1 MSLEEKISELNYKYQ
16 FVQNNKYWNYNQV
29 YDLNINDKVYQIS
42 ENDILLNISHNIA
55 KNINGSFNNKKY
67 MSDYEIPN
75 IDIEQMKKI
84 VIDFYMQVNP
94 ELSNK
99 IAFILS
105 KTDFIKYD
113 ENIPSNLQ
121 RSVTTSE
128 GIKLYYKNDLNSLVT
143 LAHEL
148 SHGISNLGDDLRLK
162 DSKGVESLSEVES
175 MLTEELFLDYL
186 KNINLQI
193 KEKES
198 INEVRT
204 LDDNII
210 NDIKYYKYKGV
221 IHTAYRAIDELEI
234 KKVLESNKI
243 DNIDEDFI
251 DKLSNSMN
259 TSKEEMIKKIDMF
272 VSRYYPNDNQ
282 IHDYIGVVDYDLR
295 NGQQLSNEARFI
307 YANCLVE
314 KLNGMNLDNQQ
325 KIEFYKMYLNN
336 AKNMSFQEVLKLFN
350 VDLTNPYS
358 FSEEF
363 ISEFKNHPV
372 LFVGTGLS
380 LRYLKHSYTW
390 DGLLEHISYELTGN
404 DEYSSSFASV
414 NLMVLSAASLNV
426 TVIFCQSFLSAHT
439 R

>member
-42 ENDILLNISHNIA
+42 ENDVLLNISHNIA

-84 VIDFYMQVNP
+84 VIGFYMQVNP

-148 SHGISNLGDDLRLK
+148 SHGISNLDDNLRLK

-210 NDIKYYKYKGV
+210 NDIKYDKYKGV

-358 FSEEF
+358 FLEEF
-363 ISEFKNHPV
+363 ISEFN
-372 LFVGTGLS
+372 TLS
-380 LRYLKHSYTW
+380 
-390 DGLLEHISYELTGN
+390 N
-404 DEYSSSFASV
+404 DDTFQKGRHQ
-414 NLMVLSAASLNV
+414 L
-426 TVIFCQSFLSAHT
+426 
-439 R
+439 

>member
-16 FVQNNKYWNYNQV
+16 FVKNNKYWNYNQV
-29 YDLNINDKVYQIS
+29 YDLTINDKVYQIS
-42 ENDILLNISHNIA
+42 ENDVLLNISHNIA
-55 KNINGSFNNKKY
+55 KNINGSFNNKKS

-84 VIDFYMQVNP
+84 VISFYMQVNP

-148 SHGISNLGDDLRLK
+148 SHGISYLGDDLKIK
-162 DSKGVESLSEVES
+162 DGKGVESLSEVES
-175 MLTEELFLDYL
+175 MLTEDLFLEYL

-193 KEKES
+193 KEKGS
-198 INEVRT
+198 NNEVRT

-210 NDIKYYKYKGV
+210 NDIKYDKYKGV

-243 DNIDEDFI
+243 HNIDVDFI

-259 TSKEEMIKKIDMF
+259 ISKEEMIKKIDMF
-272 VSRYYPNDNQ
+272 VSRYYPNDKQ
-282 IHDYIGVVDYDLR
+282 IHDYVGVADYDLR

-325 KIEFYKMYLNN
+325 KIEFYKMYLNK

-350 VDLTNPYS
+350 VDLTNPYN

-363 ISEFKNHPV
+363 ISEFNT
-372 LFVGTGLS
+372 LSNDDTFQRGTHQL
-380 LRYLKHSYTW
+380 
-390 DGLLEHISYELTGN
+390 
-404 DEYSSSFASV
+404 
-414 NLMVLSAASLNV
+414 
-426 TVIFCQSFLSAHT
+426 
-439 R
+439 

>member
-1 MSLEEKISELNYKYQ
+1 MSIEEKISELNYKYQ
-16 FVQNNKYWNYNQV
+16 FVKNNKYWNYNQV

-42 ENDILLNISHNIA
+42 ENDVLLNISHNIA
-55 KNINGSFNNKKY
+55 KNINGSFNNKKS

-84 VIDFYMQVNP
+84 VISFYMQVNP

-121 RSVTTSE
+121 RSATTSE
-128 GIKLYYKNDLNSLVT
+128 GIKLYYKNDLKSLVT

-148 SHGISNLGDDLRLK
+148 SHGISYLGDDLRLK
-162 DSKGVESLSEVES
+162 DGKGVESLSEVES
-175 MLTEELFLDYL
+175 MLTEDLFLEYL

-193 KEKES
+193 KEKKS

-210 NDIKYYKYKGV
+210 NDIKYDKYKGV

-243 DNIDEDFI
+243 HNIDEDFI

-259 TSKEEMIKKIDMF
+259 ISKEEMIKKIDMF
-272 VSRYYPNDNQ
+272 VSRYYPNDKQ
-282 IHDYIGVVDYDLR
+282 IHNYVGVAAYDLR

-363 ISEFKNHPV
+363 ISEFNI
-372 LFVGTGLS
+372 LSNDDTFQRGTQKL
-380 LRYLKHSYTW
+380 
-390 DGLLEHISYELTGN
+390 
-404 DEYSSSFASV
+404 
-414 NLMVLSAASLNV
+414 
-426 TVIFCQSFLSAHT
+426 
-439 R
+439 

>member
-16 FVQNNKYWNYNQV
+16 FVKNNKYWNYNQV
-29 YDLNINDKVYQIS
+29 YDLTINDKVYQIS
-42 ENDILLNISHNIA
+42 ENDVLLNISHNIA

-84 VIDFYMQVNP
+84 VIGFYMQVNP

-193 KEKES
+193 KEKGS
-198 INEVRT
+198 NNKVRT

-210 NDIKYYKYKGV
+210 NDIKYDKYKGV
-221 IHTAYRAIDELEI
+221 ILTAYRAIDELEI
-234 KKVLESNKI
+234 KKILESNKI

-350 VDLTNPYS
+350 VDLTNPYN

-363 ISEFKNHPV
+363 ISEFNT
-372 LFVGTGLS
+372 LSNDDTFQRGTQKL
-380 LRYLKHSYTW
+380 
-390 DGLLEHISYELTGN
+390 
-404 DEYSSSFASV
+404 
-414 NLMVLSAASLNV
+414 
-426 TVIFCQSFLSAHT
+426 
-439 R
+439 

>member
-16 FVQNNKYWNYNQV
+16 FVKNNKYWNYNQV
-29 YDLNINDKVYQIS
+29 YDLTINDKVYQIS
-42 ENDILLNISHNIA
+42 ENDVLLNISHNIA
-55 KNINGSFNNKKY
+55 KNVNSSFENKKS
-67 MSDYEIPN
+67 MNDYEISN

-84 VIDFYMQVNP
+84 VIGFYMQVNP

-105 KTDFIKYD
+105 KIDFIKYD

-162 DSKGVESLSEVES
+162 DSKGVESLSELES

-210 NDIKYYKYKGV
+210 NDIKYDKYKGV

-259 TSKEEMIKKIDMF
+259 TSKDEIIKKIDMF

-350 VDLTNPYS
+350 VDLTNLYN

-363 ISEFKNHPV
+363 ISEFNT
-372 LFVGTGLS
+372 LSNDDTFQGGTHQL
-380 LRYLKHSYTW
+380 
-390 DGLLEHISYELTGN
+390 
-404 DEYSSSFASV
+404 
-414 NLMVLSAASLNV
+414 
-426 TVIFCQSFLSAHT
+426 
-439 R
+439 

>member
-29 YDLNINDKVYQIS
+29 YDLTINDKVYQIS
-42 ENDILLNISHNIA
+42 ENDVLLNISHNIA

-84 VIDFYMQVNP
+84 VIGFYMQVNP

-210 NDIKYYKYKGV
+210 NDIKYDKYKGV

-350 VDLTNPYS
+350 VDLTNPYN

-363 ISEFKNHPV
+363 ISEFNTLSNDDTFQK
-372 LFVGTGLS
+372 GT
-380 LRYLKHSYTW
+380 H
-390 DGLLEHISYELTGN
+390 
-404 DEYSSSFASV
+404 
-414 NLMVLSAASLNV
+414 
-426 TVIFCQSFLSAHT
+426 
-439 R
+439 

>member
-42 ENDILLNISHNIA
+42 ENDVLLNISHNIA

-84 VIDFYMQVNP
+84 VIGFYMQVNP

-148 SHGISNLGDDLRLK
+148 SHGISNLDDNLRLK

-210 NDIKYYKYKGV
+210 NDIKYDKYKGV

-234 KKVLESNKI
+234 KKVL
-243 DNIDEDFI
+243 
-251 DKLSNSMN
+251 
-259 TSKEEMIKKIDMF
+259 
-272 VSRYYPNDNQ
+272 
-282 IHDYIGVVDYDLR
+282 
-295 NGQQLSNEARFI
+295 
-307 YANCLVE
+307 
-314 KLNGMNLDNQQ
+314 
-325 KIEFYKMYLNN
+325 
-336 AKNMSFQEVLKLFN
+336 
-350 VDLTNPYS
+350 
-358 FSEEF
+358 
-363 ISEFKNHPV
+363 
-372 LFVGTGLS
+372 
-380 LRYLKHSYTW
+380 
-390 DGLLEHISYELTGN
+390 
-404 DEYSSSFASV
+404 
-414 NLMVLSAASLNV
+414 
-426 TVIFCQSFLSAHT
+426 
-439 R
+439 

>member
-16 FVQNNKYWNYNQV
+16 FVKNNKYWNYNQV

-42 ENDILLNISHNIA
+42 ENDVLLNISHNIV

-84 VIDFYMQVNP
+84 VIGFYMQVNP

-210 NDIKYYKYKGV
+210 NDIKYDKYKGV

-336 AKNMSFQEVLKLFN
+336 VKNMSFQEVLKLFN
-350 VDLTNPYS
+350 VDLTNPYN

-363 ISEFKNHPV
+363 ISEFNT
-372 LFVGTGLS
+372 LSNDDTFQRGTHQL
-380 LRYLKHSYTW
+380 
-390 DGLLEHISYELTGN
+390 
-404 DEYSSSFASV
+404 
-414 NLMVLSAASLNV
+414 
-426 TVIFCQSFLSAHT
+426 
-439 R
+439 

>member
-16 FVQNNKYWNYNQV
+16 FVKNNKYWNYNQV
-29 YDLNINDKVYQIS
+29 YDLTINDKIYQIS
-42 ENDILLNISHNIA
+42 ENDVLLNISHNIA
-55 KNINGSFNNKKY
+55 QNINGSFNNKKY

-84 VIDFYMQVNP
+84 VIGFYMQVNP

-210 NDIKYYKYKGV
+210 NDIKYDKYKGV

-282 IHDYIGVVDYDLR
+282 IHNYVGVVDYDLR

-350 VDLTNPYS
+350 VDLTNPYN

-363 ISEFKNHPV
+363 ISEFNT
-372 LFVGTGLS
+372 LSNDDTFQRGTHQL
-380 LRYLKHSYTW
+380 
-390 DGLLEHISYELTGN
+390 
-404 DEYSSSFASV
+404 
-414 NLMVLSAASLNV
+414 
-426 TVIFCQSFLSAHT
+426 
-439 R
+439 

>member
-314 KLNGMNLDNQQ
+314 KLNCMNLDNQQ

-363 ISEFKNHPV
+363 ISEFN
-372 LFVGTGLS
+372 TLS
-380 LRYLKHSYTW
+380 
-390 DGLLEHISYELTGN
+390 N
-404 DEYSSSFASV
+404 DDTFQRETQK
-414 NLMVLSAASLNV
+414 L
-426 TVIFCQSFLSAHT
+426 
-439 R
+439 

>member
-29 YDLNINDKVYQIS
+29 YDLTINDKIYQIS
-42 ENDILLNISHNIA
+42 ENDVLLNISHSIA

-84 VIDFYMQVNP
+84 VIGFYMQVNP

-148 SHGISNLGDDLRLK
+148 SHGISNLDDDLRLK

-210 NDIKYYKYKGV
+210 NDIKYDKYKGV

-272 VSRYYPNDNQ
+272 VSRYYPSDNQ
-282 IHDYIGVVDYDLR
+282 IHNYVGVADYDLR

-350 VDLTNPYS
+350 VDLTNPYN

-363 ISEFKNHPV
+363 ISEFNTLSNDDTFQK
-372 LFVGTGLS
+372 GTHQL
-380 LRYLKHSYTW
+380 
-390 DGLLEHISYELTGN
+390 
-404 DEYSSSFASV
+404 
-414 NLMVLSAASLNV
+414 
-426 TVIFCQSFLSAHT
+426 
-439 R
+439 

>member
-16 FVQNNKYWNYNQV
+16 FVKNNKYWNYNQV
-29 YDLNINDKVYQIS
+29 YDLTINDKVYQIS
-42 ENDILLNISHNIA
+42 ENDVLLNISHNIA
-55 KNINGSFNNKKY
+55 KNINGSFNNKKN

-84 VIDFYMQVNP
+84 VIGFYMQVNP

-210 NDIKYYKYKGV
+210 NDIKYDKYKGV

-363 ISEFKNHPV
+363 ISEFNI
-372 LFVGTGLS
+372 LSNDDTFQRGTQKL
-380 LRYLKHSYTW
+380 
-390 DGLLEHISYELTGN
+390 
-404 DEYSSSFASV
+404 
-414 NLMVLSAASLNV
+414 
-426 TVIFCQSFLSAHT
+426 
-439 R
+439 

>member
-42 ENDILLNISHNIA
+42 ENDVLLNISHNIA

-259 TSKEEMIKKIDMF
+259 ISKEEMIKKIDMF

-282 IHDYIGVVDYDLR
+282 IHDYIGVADYDLR

-363 ISEFKNHPV
+363 ISEFN
-372 LFVGTGLS
+372 TLS
-380 LRYLKHSYTW
+380 
-390 DGLLEHISYELTGN
+390 N
-404 DEYSSSFASV
+404 DDTFQKGRHQ
-414 NLMVLSAASLNV
+414 L
-426 TVIFCQSFLSAHT
+426 
-439 R
+439 

>member
-16 FVQNNKYWNYNQV
+16 FVKNNKYWNYNQV
-29 YDLNINDKVYQIS
+29 YDLTINDKVYQIS
-42 ENDILLNISHNIA
+42 ENDVLLNISHNIV

-84 VIDFYMQVNP
+84 VISFYMQVNP

-193 KEKES
+193 KEKGS
-198 INEVRT
+198 NNKVRT

-210 NDIKYYKYKGV
+210 NDIKYDKYKGV

-234 KKVLESNKI
+234 RKILESNKI

-282 IHDYIGVVDYDLR
+282 IHDYIDVVDYDLR

-350 VDLTNPYS
+350 VDLTNTYS

-363 ISEFKNHPV
+363 ISEFNI
-372 LFVGTGLS
+372 LSNDDTFQRGTPQL
-380 LRYLKHSYTW
+380 
-390 DGLLEHISYELTGN
+390 
-404 DEYSSSFASV
+404 
-414 NLMVLSAASLNV
+414 
-426 TVIFCQSFLSAHT
+426 
-439 R
+439 

>member
-16 FVQNNKYWNYNQV
+16 FVKNNKYWNYNQV
-29 YDLNINDKVYQIS
+29 YDLTINDKVYQIS
-42 ENDILLNISHNIA
+42 ENDVLLNISHNIA

-84 VIDFYMQVNP
+84 VIGFYMQVNP

-210 NDIKYYKYKGV
+210 NDIKYNKYKGV

-295 NGQQLSNEARFI
+295 NGQQLSNEARFM

-314 KLNGMNLDNQQ
+314 KLNGMNLDNQK

-350 VDLTNPYS
+350 VDLTNPYN

-363 ISEFKNHPV
+363 ISEFNT
-372 LFVGTGLS
+372 LSNDDTFQRGTHQL
-380 LRYLKHSYTW
+380 
-390 DGLLEHISYELTGN
+390 
-404 DEYSSSFASV
+404 
-414 NLMVLSAASLNV
+414 
-426 TVIFCQSFLSAHT
+426 
-439 R
+439 

>member
-1 MSLEEKISELNYKYQ
+1 MSLEEKISELNYKYH
-16 FVQNNKYWNYNQV
+16 FVKNNKYWNYNQV
-29 YDLNINDKVYQIS
+29 YDLTINDKVYQIS
-42 ENDILLNISHNIA
+42 ENDVLLNISHNIA

-84 VIDFYMQVNP
+84 VIGFYMQVNP

-148 SHGISNLGDDLRLK
+148 SHGISNLDDDLRLK
-162 DSKGVESLSEVES
+162 DSKGVESLSELES
-175 MLTEELFLDYL
+175 MLTEELFLEYL

-193 KEKES
+193 KEKGS
-198 INEVRT
+198 NNEVRT

-210 NDIKYYKYKGV
+210 NDIKYDKYKGV

-350 VDLTNPYS
+350 VDLTNPYN

-363 ISEFKNHPV
+363 ISEFNT
-372 LFVGTGLS
+372 LSNDDTFQRGTHQL
-380 LRYLKHSYTW
+380 
-390 DGLLEHISYELTGN
+390 
-404 DEYSSSFASV
+404 
-414 NLMVLSAASLNV
+414 
-426 TVIFCQSFLSAHT
+426 
-439 R
+439 

>member
-1 MSLEEKISELNYKYQ
+1 M
-16 FVQNNKYWNYNQV
+16 
-29 YDLNINDKVYQIS
+29 
-42 ENDILLNISHNIA
+42 
-55 KNINGSFNNKKY
+55 
-67 MSDYEIPN
+67 
-75 IDIEQMKKI
+75 
-84 VIDFYMQVNP
+84 
-94 ELSNK
+94 
-99 IAFILS
+99 
-105 KTDFIKYD
+105 
-113 ENIPSNLQ
+113 Q

-128 GIKLYYKNDLNSLVT
+128 GIKLYYKNDLKSLVT

-148 SHGISNLGDDLRLK
+148 SHGISYLGDDLKIK
-162 DSKGVESLSEVES
+162 DGKGVESLSEVES
-175 MLTEELFLDYL
+175 MLTEELFLEYL

-198 INEVRT
+198 NNEVRI

-210 NDIKYYKYKGV
+210 NDIKYDKYKGV

-350 VDLTNPYS
+350 VDLTNPYN

-363 ISEFKNHPV
+363 ISEFNN
-372 LFVGTGLS
+372 LS
-380 LRYLKHSYTW
+380 
-390 DGLLEHISYELTGN
+390 N
-404 DEYSSSFASV
+404 DDTFQRETHQ
-414 NLMVLSAASLNV
+414 L
-426 TVIFCQSFLSAHT
+426 
-439 R
+439 

>member
-1 MSLEEKISELNYKYQ
+1 MSLEEIISELNYKYQ
-16 FVQNNKYWNYNQV
+16 FVKNNKYWNYNQV
-29 YDLNINDKVYQIS
+29 YDLTINDKVYQIS
-42 ENDILLNISHNIA
+42 ENDVLLNISHNIV

-67 MSDYEIPN
+67 MSDYGIPN

-84 VIDFYMQVNP
+84 VISFYMQVNL

-193 KEKES
+193 KEKGS
-198 INEVRT
+198 NNKVRT

-210 NDIKYYKYKGV
+210 NDIKYDKYKGV

-234 KKVLESNKI
+234 KKILGSNKI

-350 VDLTNPYS
+350 VDLTNTYS

-363 ISEFKNHPV
+363 ISEFN
-372 LFVGTGLS
+372 TLS
-380 LRYLKHSYTW
+380 
-390 DGLLEHISYELTGN
+390 N
-404 DEYSSSFASV
+404 DDTFQRGIPQ
-414 NLMVLSAASLNV
+414 L
-426 TVIFCQSFLSAHT
+426 
-439 R
+439 

>member
-29 YDLNINDKVYQIS
+29 YDLTINDKVYQIS
-42 ENDILLNISHNIA
+42 ENDVLLNISHNIA

-84 VIDFYMQVNP
+84 VIGFYMQVNP

-99 IAFILS
+99 ISFILS

-148 SHGISNLGDDLRLK
+148 SHGISNLGDDLK
-162 DSKGVESLSEVES
+162 IKEGKGVESLSEVES

-204 LDDNII
+204 LNDNII
-210 NDIKYYKYKGV
+210 NDIKYDKYKGV

-259 TSKEEMIKKIDMF
+259 KSKEEMIKKIDMF

-350 VDLTNPYS
+350 VDLTNPYN

-363 ISEFKNHPV
+363 ISEFNT
-372 LFVGTGLS
+372 LSNDDTFQRGTHQL
-380 LRYLKHSYTW
+380 
-390 DGLLEHISYELTGN
+390 
-404 DEYSSSFASV
+404 
-414 NLMVLSAASLNV
+414 
-426 TVIFCQSFLSAHT
+426 
-439 R
+439 

>member
-16 FVQNNKYWNYNQV
+16 FVKNNKYWNYNQV
-29 YDLNINDKVYQIS
+29 YDLTINDKVYQIS
-42 ENDILLNISHNIA
+42 ENDVLLNISHNIA

-84 VIDFYMQVNP
+84 VIGFYMQVNP

-193 KEKES
+193 KEKGS
-198 INEVRT
+198 NNKVRT

-210 NDIKYYKYKGV
+210 NDIKYDKYKGV

-259 TSKEEMIKKIDMF
+259 ISKEEMIKKIDMF

-350 VDLTNPYS
+350 VDLTNPYN
-358 FSEEF
+358 FYEEF
-363 ISEFKNHPV
+363 ISEFNT
-372 LFVGTGLS
+372 LSNDDTFQRGTHQL
-380 LRYLKHSYTW
+380 
-390 DGLLEHISYELTGN
+390 
-404 DEYSSSFASV
+404 
-414 NLMVLSAASLNV
+414 
-426 TVIFCQSFLSAHT
+426 
-439 R
+439 

>member
-1 MSLEEKISELNYKYQ
+1 
-16 FVQNNKYWNYNQV
+16 
-29 YDLNINDKVYQIS
+29 
-42 ENDILLNISHNIA
+42 
-55 KNINGSFNNKKY
+55 
-67 MSDYEIPN
+67 
-75 IDIEQMKKI
+75 
-84 VIDFYMQVNP
+84 MQVNP

-259 TSKEEMIKKIDMF
+259 ISKEEMIKKIDMF

-282 IHDYIGVVDYDLR
+282 IHDYIGVADYDLR

-363 ISEFKNHPV
+363 ISEFN
-372 LFVGTGLS
+372 TLS
-380 LRYLKHSYTW
+380 
-390 DGLLEHISYELTGN
+390 N
-404 DEYSSSFASV
+404 DDTFQKGRHQ
-414 NLMVLSAASLNV
+414 L
-426 TVIFCQSFLSAHT
+426 
-439 R
+439 

>member
-363 ISEFKNHPV
+363 ISEFN
-372 LFVGTGLS
+372 TLS
-380 LRYLKHSYTW
+380 
-390 DGLLEHISYELTGN
+390 N
-404 DEYSSSFASV
+404 DDTFQRETQK
-414 NLMVLSAASLNV
+414 L
-426 TVIFCQSFLSAHT
+426 
-439 R
+439 

>member
-16 FVQNNKYWNYNQV
+16 FVKNNKYWNYNQV
-29 YDLNINDKVYQIS
+29 YDLTINDKIYQIS
-42 ENDILLNISHNIA
+42 ENDVLLNISHNIV

-84 VIDFYMQVNP
+84 VIGFYMQVNP

-128 GIKLYYKNDLNSLVT
+128 GIKLYYKNDLKSLVT

-186 KNINLQI
+186 KNFNLQI
-193 KEKES
+193 KEKGS
-198 INEVRT
+198 NNKVRT
-204 LDDNII
+204 LNDNII
-210 NDIKYYKYKGV
+210 NDIKYDKYKGV

-282 IHDYIGVVDYDLR
+282 IHDYIGVVDYELR

-336 AKNMSFQEVLKLFN
+336 VKNMSFQEVLKLFN
-350 VDLTNPYS
+350 VDLTNPYN

-363 ISEFKNHPV
+363 ISEFNT
-372 LFVGTGLS
+372 LSNDDTFQRGTHQL
-380 LRYLKHSYTW
+380 
-390 DGLLEHISYELTGN
+390 
-404 DEYSSSFASV
+404 
-414 NLMVLSAASLNV
+414 
-426 TVIFCQSFLSAHT
+426 
-439 R
+439 

>member
-42 ENDILLNISHNIA
+42 ENEVLLNISHNIA
-55 KNINGSFNNKKY
+55 KNINGSFNNKKC

-84 VIDFYMQVNP
+84 VIGFYMQVNP

-162 DSKGVESLSEVES
+162 NSKGVESLSEVES
-175 MLTEELFLDYL
+175 MLTEELFLEYL

-210 NDIKYYKYKGV
+210 NDIKYDKYKGI

-234 KKVLESNKI
+234 KKVLESNKF

-350 VDLTNPYS
+350 VDLTNPYN

-363 ISEFKNHPV
+363 ISEFNI
-372 LFVGTGLS
+372 LSNDDTFQRGTHQL
-380 LRYLKHSYTW
+380 
-390 DGLLEHISYELTGN
+390 
-404 DEYSSSFASV
+404 
-414 NLMVLSAASLNV
+414 
-426 TVIFCQSFLSAHT
+426 
-439 R
+439 

>member
-16 FVQNNKYWNYNQV
+16 FVKNNKYWNYNQV
-29 YDLNINDKVYQIS
+29 YDLTINDKVYQIS
-42 ENDILLNISHNIA
+42 ENDVLLNISHNIV

-67 MSDYEIPN
+67 MSDYGIPN

-84 VIDFYMQVNP
+84 VISFYMQVNL

-193 KEKES
+193 KEKGS
-198 INEVRT
+198 NNKVRT

-210 NDIKYYKYKGV
+210 NDIKYDKYKGV

-234 KKVLESNKI
+234 KKILGSNKI

-350 VDLTNPYS
+350 VDLTNTYS

-363 ISEFKNHPV
+363 ISEFN
-372 LFVGTGLS
+372 TLS
-380 LRYLKHSYTW
+380 
-390 DGLLEHISYELTGN
+390 N
-404 DEYSSSFASV
+404 DDTFQRGIPQ
-414 NLMVLSAASLNV
+414 L
-426 TVIFCQSFLSAHT
+426 
-439 R
+439 